1 MLDVQGLEAQ
11 VSELLR
17 DSVRQ
22 NVQGAPN
29 AVTSKDTEVSGD
41 VVTETDF
48 AIQDILQ
55 TRLPQLLPGSAF
67 IGEEGFEAVEALTD
81 TPHWIVDPLDG
92 TLNFASGLPFF
103 GASVALIENGSP
115 VLGVVYDYSNDDV
128 FEATAGQGARINGTD
143 FKWNS
148 ALAARSPVGISSG
161 YLARMVAPK
170 DEDGPDYNAEWL
182 GHRFRI
188 LGSQA
193 VQLCWAAQGRLKL
206 NINCEAK
213 LWDDAAGVLICQEAG
228 ADYEAA
234 DSAPLYPL
242 RPNSPALAGKSLFS
256 ISGTPTLVEQCRQEF
271 MEG

>member
-1 MLDVQGLEAQ
+1 MTDIMALAIE
-11 VSELLR
+11 VSTLLR
-17 DSVRQ
+17 DTVRA
-22 NVQGAPN
+22 NVGGGPSGVN
-29 AVTSKDTEVSGD
+29 SKSTEVAGD

-67 IGEEGFEAVEALTD
+67 IGEEGFEAVEALAD

-128 FEATAGQGARINGTD
+128 FEAVAGQGARINGTD
-143 FKWNS
+143 FTWDS
-148 ALAARSPVGISSG
+148 DLAARSPVGISSG
-161 YLARMVAPK
+161 YLARMVAPRGEG
-170 DEDGPDYNAEWL
+170 DPDYNADWL
-182 GHRFRI
+182 GSRFRI

-228 ADYEAA
+228 ADYEAVEA
-234 DSAPLYPL
+234 APLFPL

-256 ISGTPTLVEQCRQEF
+256 ISGSPSLVAECRQEF